1 MNPSSIKYKNPGSS
15 STTRFERIHTVIFD
29 NKENA
34 ELLIAE
40 DIIKLIQKNNK
51 KNKKTVLGLATGSS
65 PKGVYKNLIELH
77 KKEKVSFKKV
87 VTFNLDE
94 YYSISKDHKESYHQ
108 FMDDNLFN
116 HIDIDRN
123 NIYIPHGNLDKKMI
137 DKFCIEYEKKI
148 KSYGGIDIQILGIGA
163 NGHIGFNEPG
173 SNLNSITRLVK
184 LDYQTRY
191 DARLNFNGIKSVPS
205 SAITMGIKTIL
216 ASKRIILLAWGKSKS
231 NAIKKAV
238 ELRQNVKV
246 PASLIQSHDNATIV
260 LDKDSSSLLTRI
272 SQPWQV
278 GEQSLDDEMK
288 NRAIHWLSSKTEKPI
303 LRLTEKDYNQN
314 NLSDLLVQKS
324 HYDINLEAFNKLQRT
339 ITGWPGGKPNADDTH
354 RPERKNPAKKRV
366 IIFSP
371 HPDDD
376 VVSMGG
382 TFDRLVSQG
391 HDVHVAYQT
400 SGNIAVSNEEVL
412 KFVEL
417 YEDFFDRSSSLI
429 SELKNLL
436 SDEKKIIKDRSVRKL
451 ASLIREKESLAATR
465 FIGLND
471 SNVHFLK
478 LPFYE
483 TGKIKKNKPTSK
495 DLKIMCD
502 LIKSIKPHQIF
513 AAGDLADPHGT
524 HKVCIELLFES
535 LKHLKKLN
543 FMKDCWVWL
552 YRGAWHE
559 WDSHEIDMAV
569 PLSPEQVLRK
579 RRAIFYH
586 QSQNNS
592 VMFQGDDER
601 EFWQRVEERN
611 REIAINYNELGMAD
625 YQAMET
631 FRRYHF

>member
-1 MNPSSIKYKNPGSS
+1 MSNKIKYKNPGSS
-15 STTRFERIHTVIFD
+15 SVTRFERIHTVIFND
-29 NKENA
+29 KENA

-40 DIIKLIQKNNK
+40 EIKNLIEKNNK
-51 KNKKTVLGLATGSS
+51 KGKKTVLGLATGSS
-65 PKGVYKNLIELH
+65 PLGVYKKLIDLH
-77 KKEKVSFKKV
+77 KKEQFTFKNV
-87 VTFNLDE
+87 ITFNLDE
-94 YYSISKDHKESYHQ
+94 YYGLKKDHKESYHH
-108 FMDDNLFN
+108 FMDEKLFK
-116 HIDIDRN
+116 HIDINRN
-123 NIYIPHGNLDKKMI
+123 NIHIPDGELDKKSI
-137 DKFCIEYEKKI
+137 DKFCKDYEKKI
-148 KSYGGIDIQILGIGA
+148 KSCGGIDIQILGIGA

-173 SNLNSITRLVK
+173 SNLNSVTRLVK
-184 LDYQTRY
+184 LDYKTRK
-191 DARLNFNGIKSVPS
+191 DARLNFNGIKNVPT
-205 SAITMGIKTIL
+205 SAITTGIKTIL
-216 ASKRIILLAWGKSKS
+216 SSKRIILIAWGQAKAE
-231 NAIKKAV
+231 AIKNSV
-238 ELRQNVKV
+238 ESRQNVKV
-246 PASLIQSHDNATIV
+246 PASLLQLHENVTFI
-260 LDKDSSSLLTRI
+260 LDKSSSSLLTRI
-272 SQPWQV
+272 SQPWLV
-278 GEQSLDDEMK
+278 GQQDFDDEMIT
-288 NRAIHWLSSKTEKPI
+288 RAIHWLSMKTKKPI

-314 NLSDLLVQKS
+314 NLSDLLVDKS
-324 HYDINLEAFNKLQRT
+324 HYDLNLDIFNKLQRT

-382 TFDRLVSQG
+382 TFDRLVNQG
-391 HDVHVAYQT
+391 HEVHVAYQT

-417 YEDFFDRSSSLI
+417 YEDFFGRSSKLTDDIKSL
-429 SELKNLL
+429 LL
-436 SDEKKIIKDRSVRKL
+436 DEKKIIKDARIRKI

-465 FIGLND
+465 FIGLSD
-471 SNVHFLK
+471 SNVHFLS

-483 TGKIKKNKPTSK
+483 TGKIKKNKPTFA
-495 DLKIMCD
+495 DLNIMCD

-524 HKVCIELLFES
+524 HKVCIDLLFDC
-535 LKHLKKLN
+535 LNKLKKLD
-543 FMKDCWVWL
+543 FMKECWVWL

-559 WDSHEIDMAV
+559 WESHEIDMAV

-586 QSQNNS
+586 QSQNNN

-611 REIAINYNELGMAD
+611 REIAIIYNELGMAD

-631 FRRYHF
+631 FRRYYF

>member
-1 MNPSSIKYKNPGSS
+1 MSNKIKYKNPGSS
-15 STTRFERIHTVIFD
+15 SVTRFERIHTVIFND
-29 NKENA
+29 KENA

-40 DIIKLIQKNNK
+40 EIKNLIEKNNK
-51 KNKKTVLGLATGSS
+51 KGKKTVLGLATGSS
-65 PKGVYKNLIELH
+65 PLGVYKKLIDLH
-77 KKEKVSFKKV
+77 KKEQFTFKNV
-87 VTFNLDE
+87 ITFNLDE
-94 YYSISKDHKESYHQ
+94 YYGLKKDHKESYHH
-108 FMDDNLFN
+108 FMDEKLFK
-116 HIDIDRN
+116 HIDINRN
-123 NIYIPHGNLDKKMI
+123 NIHIPDGDLDKKSI
-137 DKFCIEYEKKI
+137 DKFCKDYEKKI
-148 KSYGGIDIQILGIGA
+148 KSCGGIDIQILGIGA

-173 SNLNSITRLVK
+173 SNLNSVTRLVK
-184 LDYQTRY
+184 LDYKTRK
-191 DARLNFNGIKSVPS
+191 DARLNFNGIKNVPT
-205 SAITMGIKTIL
+205 SAITTGIKTIL
-216 ASKRIILLAWGKSKS
+216 SSKRIILIAWGQAKAE
-231 NAIKKAV
+231 AIKNSV
-238 ELRQNVKV
+238 ESRQNVKV
-246 PASLIQSHDNATIV
+246 PASLLQLHENVTFI
-260 LDKDSSSLLTRI
+260 LDKSSSSLLTRI
-272 SQPWQV
+272 SQPWLV
-278 GEQSLDDEMK
+278 GQQDFDDEMIT
-288 NRAIHWLSSKTEKPI
+288 RAIHWLSMKTKKPI

-314 NLSDLLVQKS
+314 NLSDLLVDKS
-324 HYDINLEAFNKLQRT
+324 HYDLNLDIFNKLQRT

-382 TFDRLVSQG
+382 TFDRLVNQG
-391 HDVHVAYQT
+391 HEVHVAYQT

-417 YEDFFDRSSSLI
+417 YEDFFGRSSKLTDDIKSL
-429 SELKNLL
+429 LF
-436 SDEKKIIKDRSVRKL
+436 DEKKIIKDARIRKI

-465 FIGLND
+465 FIGLSD
-471 SNVHFLK
+471 SNVHFLS

-483 TGKIKKNKPTSK
+483 TGKIKKNKPTSA
-495 DLKIMCD
+495 DLNIMCD

-524 HKVCIELLFES
+524 HKVCIDLLFDC
-535 LKHLKKLN
+535 LNKLKKLD
-543 FMKDCWVWL
+543 FMKECWVWL

-559 WDSHEIDMAV
+559 WESHEIDMAV

-586 QSQNNS
+586 QSQNNN

-611 REIAINYNELGMAD
+611 REIAIIYNELGMAD

-631 FRRYHF
+631 FRRYYF